1 MVRFETRLNS
11 DVTAAINNRAQRRF
25 KPMLK
30 IVGFIFIVIGELIL
44 PDAIIPE
51 NIMGTPAIGKASKL
65 LNFEAFV
72 MLCRT
77 LLQKRICFFSL
88 F

>member
-1 MVRFETRLNS
+1 M
-11 DVTAAINNRAQRRF
+11 
-25 KPMLK
+25 
-30 IVGFIFIVIGELIL
+30 VGFIFIVIGVLIL
-44 PDAIIPE
+44 LDAIIPE